1 LEFPEFDISIP
12 EGITNSGVIVGI
24 DARTCDSLAA
34 AYELAR
40 SVVSGREKHFQR
52 IELAIKLL
60 NVPRHLHH
68 PIMERWSMS
77 RYPPLSEYAPYVAHV
92 VSVELFFQ
100 FALAA
105 HQIGTGRASTRIDI
119 AYLHNL
125 PFCMLFVSS
134 DIFHRRCAP
143 HFLREDQEF
152 VWVPDLKEDLSRI
165 NDHFMGFPDSEK
177 ERGIMAFSG
186 RAPNIEGSL
195 TRHLRR
201 RFMAQGYDD
210 HTEVE
215 PPPRDDERTHE
226 LFKMT
231 KDWQDAPDAG
241 IERMPSGEP
250 EMLTIAR
257 SIHKKKGSWWRLPKG
272 LQDDDQ

>member
-1 LEFPEFDISIP
+1 
-12 EGITNSGVIVGI
+12 
-24 DARTCDSLAA
+24 
-34 AYELAR
+34 
-40 SVVSGREKHFQR
+40 
-52 IELAIKLL
+52 
-60 NVPRHLHH
+60 
-68 PIMERWSMS
+68 
-77 RYPPLSEYAPYVAHV
+77 
-92 VSVELFFQ
+92 
-100 FALAA
+100 
-105 HQIGTGRASTRIDI
+105 
-119 AYLHNL
+119 
-125 PFCMLFVSS
+125 
-134 DIFHRRCAP
+134 
-143 HFLREDQEF
+143 
-152 VWVPDLKEDLSRI
+152 
-165 NDHFMGFPDSEK
+165 
-177 ERGIMAFSG
+177 MAFAG